1 MVKRRKSSGTAPFTT
16 IMQKAYICIQRKI
29 ATGELAPGSAISE
42 LYLATEQDSSRTPIR
57 EAISYLLHL

>member
-1 MVKRRKSSGTAPFTT
+1 
-16 IMQKAYICIQRKI
+16 MQKAYICIQRKI